1 MPKDVR
7 SEILSQSS
15 ICVNW
20 SAPVDKVNGFVIHYN
35 DDNGMSMTQEVKD
48 GDLLNSTLSNLNKGR
63 TYTITV
69 SSYIDLPSLPS
80 DPIRIKLDGEPC
92 MYVFQHSQIKMH
104 IIVTFQFLIKLQW
117 RMYY

>member
-15 ICVNW
+15 IYVNW
-20 SAPVDKVNGFVIHYN
+20 SAPNKVNGFFIHYN
-35 DDNGMSMTQEVKD
+35 DYNGMSMTQEVKD
-48 GDLLNSTLSNLNKGR
+48 GDLLHSTLNNLNKGHN
-63 TYTITV
+63 YTITV

-80 DPIRIKLDGEPC
+80 DPIRIKLDGKPC

-104 IIVTFQFLIKLQW
+104 IIVTFQLLIKLQW
-117 RMYY
+117 SMYY

>member
-20 SAPVDKVNGFVIHYN
+20 SAPADKVNGFVIRYN

-80 DPIRIKLDGEPC
+80 DPIRIKLDSEPC
-92 MYVFQHSQIKMH
+92 MCSSIH
-104 IIVTFQFLIKLQW
+104 KLKCI
-117 RMYY
+117 